1 MSRFFLICALIIS
14 SLIYSFPFAPPVSA
28 KKAQYVANYI
38 KVDHTHE
45 QGFIFG
51 AVVGTPEVSDR
62 GVKAVIRIYNA
73 TDAWLGLHEVD
84 HHAAVK
90 PVVQT
95 WGLIPPKSYKNYTAE
110 FYLEDDFVSFIFDN
124 WKTGGVTYFDH
135 VFRTFGPGIIIDAL
149 EMVMSVP
156 EVQGLDADKGWKLF
170 WDIINKIIID
180 ALNDPADR
188 KNIRRKLVQIIQ
200 DNNIPLSVPT
210 QNALQGNINK
220 FLDDKLHFAKVE
232 KRGFGKVLG
241 RLMNAADGI
250 KRAFFQYKTAVT
262 MYKSYV
268 MDGLNPTQVTF
279 TAERLGNREAD
290 KNTPPPCQAHIEE
303 DAKMETSWW
312 NPEYVKL
319 PEEIVCANPEKIL
332 PKGAAVTPQKANK
345 PQSLEETQ
353 KVYEDYQKA
362 VTAIIDHLKD
372 ETLVANSGQL
382 EEQIAKSRQLSE
394 TAEQKLTALNAQLEK
409 LTFQNTA
416 NLKDNLKNYIAVTD
430 KLIDLEKDVSTL
442 FTLMRDY
449 YKAAD
454 RLNSQIV
461 SMQSSGAA
469 ALTDVDSFMAGLKE
483 IIEKEDKLI
492 ESLGQFNT
500 GKELKL
506 YVDMSISGLKKEKQL
521 LTQAVAAVEK
531 QDPQALASFWQQ
543 YPLFLEEYL
552 KQLTS
557 GMAEMNSIV
566 ESYTSSLTRL
576 DEQIRSEYAGMRK

>member
-1 MSRFFLICALIIS
+1 M
-14 SLIYSFPFAPPVSA
+14 
-28 KKAQYVANYI
+28 
-38 KVDHTHE
+38 
-45 QGFIFG
+45 
-51 AVVGTPEVSDR
+51 
-62 GVKAVIRIYNA
+62 
-73 TDAWLGLHEVD
+73 
-84 HHAAVK
+84 
-90 PVVQT
+90 
-95 WGLIPPKSYKNYTAE
+95 
-110 FYLEDDFVSFIFDN
+110 
-124 WKTGGVTYFDH
+124 
-135 VFRTFGPGIIIDAL
+135 
-149 EMVMSVP
+149 
-156 EVQGLDADKGWKLF
+156 
-170 WDIINKIIID
+170 
-180 ALNDPADR
+180 
-188 KNIRRKLVQIIQ
+188 
-200 DNNIPLSVPT
+200 
-210 QNALQGNINK
+210 
-220 FLDDKLHFAKVE
+220 
-232 KRGFGKVLG
+232 
-241 RLMNAADGI
+241 
-250 KRAFFQYKTAVT
+250 
-262 MYKSYV
+262 
-268 MDGLNPTQVTF
+268 
-279 TAERLGNREAD
+279 
-290 KNTPPPCQAHIEE
+290 
-303 DAKMETSWW
+303 
-312 NPEYVKL
+312 
-319 PEEIVCANPEKIL
+319 
-332 PKGAAVTPQKANK
+332 
-345 PQSLEETQ
+345 
-353 KVYEDYQKA
+353 
-362 VTAIIDHLKD
+362 
-372 ETLVANSGQL
+372 
-382 EEQIAKSRQLSE
+382 SE